1 MMGNEVLVRYMY
13 RQVYSQPSVHVYP
26 YYTCDLVLTST
37 INSLKNPRRTDD
49 ARRKKVGS
57 AIHSEYGYRT
67 VLVSLVYWIL
77 RLVQGHSPSS
87 QSESTVR
94 QLQLQTS
101 NSLVVK
107 AKAFLYSRNSL

>member
-37 INSLKNPRRTDD
+37 INSLKIQRRTDD

-57 AIHSEYGYRT
+57 AIHSEYGYRSSITGVLDTETSSGTLSQLSVRINRQT
-67 VLVSLVYWIL
+67 VA
-77 RLVQGHSPSS
+77 
-87 QSESTVR
+87 
-94 QLQLQTS
+94 TS
-101 NSLVVK
+101 NFKLSGSK
-107 AKAFLYSRNSL
+107 S